1 MTLDEYFGF
10 DEGFSLI
17 AEPFGDGSVRLRFE
31 EFAPNCDIY
40 TRLANDLAG
49 YFSRM
54 EPPPASKNEATARA
68 LFMVRN
74 LGFFSANRSAGEA
87 AVMLGVA
94 LKELCGGGPI
104 EDDVMVF
111 LAGHL
116 VAARQAAL
124 RRGFAGAS
132 ETLN

>member
-1 MTLDEYFGF
+1 
-10 DEGFSLI
+10 
-17 AEPFGDGSVRLRFE
+17 
-31 EFAPNCDIY
+31 
-40 TRLANDLAG
+40 
-49 YFSRM
+49 
-54 EPPPASKNEATARA
+54 
-68 LFMVRN
+68 MVRN
-74 LGFFSANRSAGEA
+74 LGFFSANRSAEEA

-94 LKELCGGGPI
+94 LKEVGGGGPI

-132 ETLN
+132 ETLQ